1 MKKLILLFA
10 ISLFYASASF
20 GQVDEDYTKTLRT
33 MFEIAGTEDTYKTV
47 INQMFMMYKSQYPNV
62 EEEIWDEFED
72 EFMQTSMN
80 DLVQMLAPV
89 YSKHLTKEELL
100 QIIQFYNSSVGK
112 KLAKS
117 TPLITQE
124 SMQIG
129 QEWGIKIGER
139 FSEKLKQKGY

>member
-10 ISLFYASASF
+10 ISLFCASASF

-33 MFEIAGTEDTYKTV
+33 MFEIAGTEDTYKTL

-100 QIIQFYNSSVGK
+100 QIIQFYNSPVGK

-117 TPLITQE
+117 TPLITQK